1 MKRVIIIGGGYAGIG
16 LAQKLDR
23 KLQVQ
28 LIEPR
33 EAFVHNIGGLR
44 AAVQPALLKKIVIPY
59 DRLLKNGTVIRS
71 RVTAINPHSVM
82 LADGREIAGDV
93 IVVATGSSHNMP
105 FKPRGD
111 SAAEFADSSRLTA
124 NKIEASNSIA
134 IIGGG
139 PVGVELAGEIREM
152 YEDKPITLV
161 SRAPQLCT
169 GFNPKLGTTLQ
180 QQLEA
185 KNISVILGTTPKKL
199 PVSREPTGPINWTLS
214 NEQSLAADLVFFA
227 TGASID
233 NRLLFTLNGT
243 KFSGK
248 NRAIVDPWWRLPN
261 APTVLAFGDAA
272 ESGAPMTAVALMRQ
286 IPHIAEVVLS
296 MAEGRNPEWVKPY
309 KPWPADPLF
318 VPIGPKAGASILP
331 IGKNGKLAGS
341 GMTSLGKG
349 SGLLINRYR
358 KQLGYG
364 RRS

>member
-23 KLQVQ
+23 KMQVQ

-44 AAVQPALLKKIVIPY
+44 ATVQPKLLEKIVIPY

-71 RVTAINPHSVM
+71 RVTAINPHSVV
-82 LADGREIAGDV
+82 LTGDA
-93 IVVATGSSHNMP
+93 IVVATGSSHNTP
-105 FKPRGD
+105 FKPQGD
-111 SAAEFADSSRLTA
+111 SAEEFSARSRAIAE
-124 NKIEASNSIA
+124 KIEAANSIA

-139 PVGVELAGEIREM
+139 PVGIELAGEIREM
-152 YEDKPITLV
+152 YVDKPVTLV
-161 SRAPQLCT
+161 SRAPQLCQ
-169 GFNPKLGTTLQ
+169 GFNPRLGAALQ

-185 KNISVILGTTPKKL
+185 KNVSVILNASPKKL
-199 PVSREPTGPINWTLS
+199 PSSREPVGPVNWTL
-214 NEQSLAADLVFFA
+214 NNGQSLTVDLVFFA

-272 ESGAPMTAVALMRQ
+272 ESGDPMTAVALMRQ
-286 IPHIAEVVLS
+286 IPHIAEVVKS

-309 KPWPADPLF
+309 KSWQADPIF
-318 VPIGPKAGASILP
+318 VPIGPKGGASILP
-331 IGKNGKLAGS
+331 IGKNGKLAGAKV
-341 GMTSLGKG
+341 TSLGKG
-349 SGLLINRYR
+349 LGLLIGRYR

-364 RRS
+364 RNQ